1 MDVKKSN
8 RWVAFTKTFAADTGV
23 SYRVAM
29 RSEACKSAYK
39 LPEPER
45 TPPPSPEPLSEPVVH
60 AVVETKK
67 TRAKKDIIPT
77 LDLPVPILVREAYSV
92 PLIPTVIKKVRVKR
106 TPQMAPT

>member
-8 RWVAFTKTFAADTGV
+8 RWVAFTKKFAADTGV

-45 TPPPSPEPLSEPVVH
+45 TPPPSPEPLSEPVV
-60 AVVETKK
+60 ETKK
-67 TRAKKDIIPT
+67 TRAKKDMIPA

-92 PLIPTVIKKVRVKR
+92 PLIPTVIKKERKR
-106 TPQMAPT
+106 REAKMVPT